1 MMLTTERMSRIMIE
15 IVDGKKPKAKNAE
28 EADFIKEVTADIK
41 ADLAAGLEVRIP
53 PGQEVEELKM
63 PEEPEKFEQPP
74 LLDGWDEKVLDE
86 IWDNLETDDDEED

>member
-1 MMLTTERMSRIMIE
+1 
-15 IVDGKKPKAKNAE
+15 
-28 EADFIKEVTADIK
+28 
-41 ADLAAGLEVRIP
+41 
-53 PGQEVEELKM
+53 M